1 MRKNYFKIAWRNIVK
16 GRFYSIVNIIGLAVG
31 IAFTLVIGAYVWS
44 ELQVN
49 AELKNADNQYI
60 IQSKWKD
67 SNMGSELVTLA
78 PLAKALH
85 DQFPNL
91 VANYYRFDGVTSNVS
106 NGNKHFRES
115 FQIGDSTLLKMY
127 DFTLLSGDAKT
138 AFADPYSV
146 IITEEI
152 AKKYFGKTDVIGKT
166 LSIENFS
173 GTKHD
178 FMISG
183 IMKSHSKNS
192 VTSLLED
199 GKNQFYL
206 PISAVQFFGRDMILW
221 TNPHIVGFVEL
232 QKGVTP
238 KDLETPIRQLIKN
251 NAQAQIAD
259 NLTPYLVP
267 LKEYYLNRNNGLVKK
282 MIYVLSC
289 IAFFILLMAVVNFIN
304 MSVSRSS
311 SRLKEI
317 GIRKVLGGLKKH
329 LIFQF
334 LTESILLVLF
344 ATLFS
349 VFLYAVGRNY
359 FSGVLGK
366 NIPELTVFPLYFVLL
381 PFALAILV
389 GLLAGIYP
397 AFVLSSLKTV
407 DSLKG
412 KLSTVKE
419 KIWLRKSLVVFQF
432 SIASIVFIGAIIV
445 SQQISFF
452 FSKDLGYN
460 KNYIV
465 SAQVPRDWSEAGV
478 IHMENIRRQLSEM
491 PQVIDVTLSFEVPDG
506 HNSGSSLV
514 YKVGADSTTAI
525 STQFLYTDEYFAST
539 YSIPL
544 AAGIFFS
551 QPGALTDSS
560 TLVINETEAKSLGWS
575 QTQDA
580 IGKQLKF
587 QGNDQ
592 IYTVKGV
599 TKDFHFGSMQQAIPP
614 IAFLHVGDTKIFRYF
629 SFKLKPGDISGS
641 IEALQKQWTV
651 LMPGA
656 PFEYKFMD
664 DTLKNLYK
672 TEIQLRQ
679 ASYTATLLALIIVLL
694 GVLGLISLSIQKRTK
709 EIGIRKVL
717 GSSVTNIIVLFMKEF
732 LLIIIIAGLIAWPLA
747 YMMMQHWLNG
757 YAYRVVITAQP
768 FVISFLLL
776 GAITAL
782 LIGLQTMKVALSNP
796 VESLRTE

>member
-1 MRKNYFKIAWRNIVK
+1 M
-16 GRFYSIVNIIGLAVG
+16 
-31 IAFTLVIGAYVWS
+31 
-44 ELQVN
+44 
-49 AELKNADNQYI
+49 
-60 IQSKWKD
+60 
-67 SNMGSELVTLA
+67 
-78 PLAKALH
+78 
-85 DQFPNL
+85 
-91 VANYYRFDGVTSNVS
+91 S

-199 GKNQFYL
+199 GKSQFYL

-251 NAQAQIAD
+251 NAPAQIAD

-366 NIPELTVFPLYFVLL
+366 DIPELTAFPLYFVLL

>member
-1 MRKNYFKIAWRNIVK
+1 MIKNYFKIAWRNIVK

-199 GKNQFYL
+199 GKSQFYL

-366 NIPELTVFPLYFVLL
+366 DIPELTAFPLYFVLL

-506 HNSGSSLV
+506 HNQEVLPFIKSGL
-514 YKVGADSTTAI
+514 I
-525 STQFLYTDEYFAST
+525 L
-539 YSIPL
+539 L
-544 AAGIFFS
+544 LLS
-551 QPGALTDSS
+551 QPNFCTLT
-560 TLVINETEAKSLGWS
+560 N
-575 QTQDA
+575 
-580 IGKQLKF
+580 
-587 QGNDQ
+587 
-592 IYTVKGV
+592 
-599 TKDFHFGSMQQAIPP
+599 
-614 IAFLHVGDTKIFRYF
+614 
-629 SFKLKPGDISGS
+629 
-641 IEALQKQWTV
+641 
-651 LMPGA
+651 
-656 PFEYKFMD
+656 
-664 DTLKNLYK
+664 
-672 TEIQLRQ
+672 
-679 ASYTATLLALIIVLL
+679 TLLQHTV
-694 GVLGLISLSIQKRTK
+694 SL
-709 EIGIRKVL
+709 
-717 GSSVTNIIVLFMKEF
+717 
-732 LLIIIIAGLIAWPLA
+732 
-747 YMMMQHWLNG
+747 
-757 YAYRVVITAQP
+757 
-768 FVISFLLL
+768 
-776 GAITAL
+776 
-782 LIGLQTMKVALSNP
+782 
-796 VESLRTE
+796 